1 MLALQFIRE
10 KRDLIIE
17 AQKKRNFNAE
27 KTIDEI
33 IKLDSLKR
41 SNQIE
46 LESNLAKANLIAK
59 EIGILYKAGEE
70 KKAVHLK
77 TKSSDLKISSKTIH
91 SSA

>member
-17 AQKKRNFNAE
+17 AQKKRNFNDE
-27 KTIDEI
+27 KIIDEM

-41 SNQIE
+41 SNQIK

-59 EIGILYKAGEE
+59 EIGIL
-70 KKAVHLK
+70 
-77 TKSSDLKISSKTIH
+77 
-91 SSA
+91 